1 MFWGQHLER
10 ITKVISSSYSAFIH
24 LLFPQYY
31 LLEGETE
38 ADLVEDIE
46 VPKALG
52 DVFESIA
59 GAIFLDSGGS
69 LDAVWA
75 VYYPMMRGAID
86 QFTAV
91 VPKSPI
97 RELLE
102 MEPETAK
109 FGRPERLVDGKVS
122 IALNSQES
130 FLYGPF
136 TQCSFS
142 LHAVLQ

>member
-1 MFWGQHLER
+1 MF
-10 ITKVISSSYSAFIH
+10 
-24 LLFPQYY
+24 QYY

-38 ADLVEDIE
+38 ADVVEDIE

-59 GAIFLDSGGS
+59 GAIFLDSGFS
-69 LDAVWA
+69 LDAVWG
-75 VYYPMMRGAID
+75 VYYPIMKNAID

-109 FGRPERLVDGKVS
+109 FGRPERLVDGKVRLGGNMRDTHMS
-122 IALNSQES
+122 M
-130 FLYGPF
+130 LYERIVNPLWTKF
-136 TQCSFS
+136 IFFVVFRDIT
-142 LHAVLQ
+142 